1 MSDMVGNR
9 DQRRNTVTVTEGRTS
24 GDWVELRDQRG
35 KLCAR
40 VERGAMLLEVRRNG
54 ETAVFDLL
62 DYLHISEY

>member
-1 MSDMVGNR
+1 MSDMVNR
-9 DQRRNTVTVTEGRTS
+9 DQRGNTVTVTEGRTG

-54 ETAVFDLL
+54 ETSVFDLL
-62 DYLHISEY
+62 DYLRISDY

>member
-1 MSDMVGNR
+1 MSDMVENR
-9 DQRRNTVTVTEGRTS
+9 ERRCNVTEGRTG

-62 DYLHISEY
+62 DYLHISDY